1 LHLPN
6 KNMRIAVDTGGT
18 FTDLVIEDD
27 SGRIETFKTSTTP
40 DDPTTGIFNA
50 LNDAASAR
58 AESVATLLQS
68 TSTFI
73 HATTRAINAVLTGN
87 TAKTAFLCTAGHRDT
102 LLFREGGRIEIFNF
116 SVEYPDPYIP
126 RALSF
131 EVPERIAHDGSV
143 VLALDEPALMEIIT
157 TLREQQVEAVGVCLL
172 WSIVNSQHERRIGE
186 LLAEHLPGVAYTLSH
201 QLNPTLREYR
211 RASSTC
217 IDASL
222 KPLMSDYLHRI
233 ESRLRIA
240 GFQGRFLMVTS
251 QGGVKDGLFVADAP
265 IHAINSGPAMA
276 PVGGRHFAKVD
287 LASDTVIVADTGGT
301 SFDVSLVRDGRI
313 PWTRETWLGE
323 PYRGHMTG
331 FPSIDVKSIGAGGGS
346 IAWVDGGGMLHVGPH
361 SASADPGPAC
371 YARGGLCA
379 TVTDAALVCGIL
391 DPDYFLGGR
400 MALDLDASAA
410 AIERDVGLPLGL
422 TIEQA
427 AIAIIDVVSENMVQA
442 IENLTIHQGVDP
454 RSAVLVAGGGAAGFN
469 IVAIARRL
477 GCREIIVPQV
487 GALLSAAGSLMANL
501 GDDYTATLPTTATA
515 FDRAGVNAV
524 LDDLAAQCEQFIR
537 GPGQNSATQQTTFF
551 AEARYSHQVWDI
563 EVPLANPRF
572 VTDSDVERLVD
583 DFHRAHEAMFAVRDP
598 DSDVEIIHWHAR
610 VRCQL
615 QTAEFGEVVVSSA
628 ATKNSARTDARRRVA
643 IAGFGVVE
651 AQVLD
656 FSNLKTDQVYSGPA
670 VVESQFTSVVIEP
683 GVEFERSAAG
693 SLLIKLVA
701 RADADAAPLTARRW

>member
-1 LHLPN
+1 V
-6 KNMRIAVDTGGT
+6 RIAVDTGGT
-18 FTDLVIEDD
+18 FTDLVVEDD
-27 SGRIETFKTSTTP
+27 SGRIEIFKTSTTP
-40 DDPTTGIFNA
+40 EDPTVGIFNA
-50 LNDAASAR
+50 LRDAASVR
-58 AESVATLLQS
+58 AESVAKLLAS

-87 TAKTAFLCTAGHRDT
+87 TANTAFLCTAGHRDS

-116 SVEYPDPYIP
+116 TVEYPDPYIP
-126 RALSF
+126 RAKTF
-131 EVPERIAHDGSV
+131 EVPERIVYDGSV
-143 VLALDEPALMEIIT
+143 VSPLDEPALLKIIA
-157 TLREQQVEAVGVCLL
+157 TLREQHIEAVGVCLL
-172 WSIVNSQHERRIGE
+172 WSIVNPQHELRIGE
-186 LLAEHLPGVAYTLSH
+186 LLEEHLPGVPYTLSH
-201 QLNPTLREYR
+201 LLNPTLREYR

-222 KPLMSDYLHRI
+222 KPLMSDYLHGI
-233 ESRLRIA
+233 ESRLRTN
-240 GFQGRFLMVTS
+240 GFAGRFLMVTS

-265 IHAINSGPAMA
+265 IHAINSGPSMA
-276 PVGGRHFAKVD
+276 PIGGGHFAKVD

-346 IAWVDGGGMLHVGPH
+346 VAWIDSGGMLHVGPH

-371 YARGGLCA
+371 YALGGLHA

-391 DPDYFLGGR
+391 NPAYFLGGR
-400 MALDLDASAA
+400 MSLDIEASRT
-410 AIERDVGLPLGL
+410 AIEHDVGLPLGL

-477 GCREIIVPQV
+477 GCREIIVPHV
-487 GALLSAAGSLMANL
+487 GALLSAAGSLMADL
-501 GDDYTATLPTTATA
+501 GDDYATTLTTTTSV
-515 FDRAGVNAV
+515 FDRAGVNAA
-524 LDDLAAQCEQFIR
+524 LDGLVAQCEQFIQ
-537 GPGQNSATQQTTFF
+537 GPGQNTVSQQTTFF

-563 EVPLANPRF
+563 EVPLASPKF
-572 VTDSDVERLVD
+572 VSDADVERLVE
-583 DFHRAHEAMFAVRDP
+583 DFHAAHEAMFAVRDP

-615 QTAEFGEVVVSSA
+615 LTAEFGKVETSNVS
-628 ATKNSARTDARRRVA
+628 TKKPVRSDAIRRVC
-643 IAGFGVVE
+643 IAGIGAVK
-651 AQVLD
+651 AQVFD
-656 FSNLKTDQVYSGPA
+656 FSSLETDQVYSGPA
-670 VVESQFTSVVIEP
+670 VVESPFTSIVIDPE
-683 GVEFERSAAG
+683 VRFERSAAG
-693 SLLIKLVA
+693 SLLIKLAA
-701 RADADAAPLTARRW
+701 RADADIAPVAARRW

>member
-1 LHLPN
+1 
-6 KNMRIAVDTGGT
+6 MRIAVDTGGT

-27 SGRIETFKTSTTP
+27 SGRIDTFKTPTTP

-58 AESVATLLQS
+58 AESVAALLQS

-87 TAKTAFLCTAGHRDT
+87 TAKTAFLCTQGHRDT

-116 SVEYPDPYIP
+116 TVEYPDPYIP
-126 RALSF
+126 RALTF
-131 EVPERIAHDGSV
+131 EVPERITYDGSV
-143 VLALDEPALMEIIT
+143 VLPLDEAALMEIIST
-157 TLREQQVEAVGVCLL
+157 FRDLQVEAVGVCLL

-186 LLAEHLPGVAYTLSH
+186 LLAEHLPRVPFTLSH
-201 QLNPTLREYR
+201 ELNPTLREYR

-222 KPLMSDYLHRI
+222 KPLMSDYLHSI
-233 ESRLRIA
+233 ESRLRVA
-240 GFQGRFLMVTS
+240 GFGGRFLMVTS

-276 PVGGRHFAKVD
+276 PVGGRHFASVD

-371 YARGGLCA
+371 YARGGLHA

-391 DPDYFLGGR
+391 DPAYFLGGR
-400 MALDLDASAA
+400 MKLDFDASAA

-427 AIAIIDVVSENMVQA
+427 AIAVIDVVSENMVQA

-477 GCREIIVPQV
+477 GCRDIIVPQV
-487 GALLSAAGSLMANL
+487 GALLSAAGSLMADL
-501 GDDYTATLPTTATA
+501 GDDYSATLATTASA
-515 FDRAGVNAV
+515 FDRTGVNAV
-524 LDDLAAQCEQFIR
+524 LDDLASQCEQFIR
-537 GPGQNSATQQTTFF
+537 GPGQNTVSQQTTFF

-563 EVPLANPRF
+563 EIPLASPRF
-572 VTDSDVERLVD
+572 NIDADVERLVE
-583 DFHRAHEAMFAVRDP
+583 DFHAAHEAMFAVRDP

-615 QTAEFGEVVVSSA
+615 QAAEFGEVEVSDDSSKKMA
-628 ATKNSARTDARRRVA
+628 GSDAKRRIA
-643 IAGFGVVE
+643 IAGFGAVE
-651 AQVLD
+651 AQILD
-656 FSNLKTDQVYSGPA
+656 FSSLEINQVYSGPA
-670 VVESQFTSVVIEP
+670 VVESPFTSIVIEP
-683 GVEFERSAAG
+683 GVNFERSASG
-693 SLLIKLVA
+693 SLLIKLEA
-701 RADADAAPLTARRW
+701 QAEADAAPIAARRW